1 MQQETTNQKLIGYSP
16 VYAQSGDDAPPAR
29 INSSPKTAIGLTL
42 GLMLGLAGVGSLLL
56 TSFQQKTNMQAE
68 IDRAV
73 REAIAQKENQ
83 VASCVN
89 KAFESK

>member
-1 MQQETTNQKLIGYSP
+1 MQDTSNQKVIGFSP
-16 VYAQSGDDAPPAR
+16 VYARLDDDVPPAR

-42 GLMLGLAGVGSLLL
+42 GLMLGLTGVATLLL

-73 REAIAQKENQ
+73 HEAIAQKQNQ

>member
-1 MQQETTNQKLIGYSP
+1 
-16 VYAQSGDDAPPAR
+16 
-29 INSSPKTAIGLTL
+29 
-42 GLMLGLAGVGSLLL
+42 MLGLAGVGSLLL